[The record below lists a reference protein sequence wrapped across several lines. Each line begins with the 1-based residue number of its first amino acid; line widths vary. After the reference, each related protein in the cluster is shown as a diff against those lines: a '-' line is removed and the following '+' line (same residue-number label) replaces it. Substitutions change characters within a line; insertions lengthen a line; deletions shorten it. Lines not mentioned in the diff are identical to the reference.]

1 MVDPGETQQII
12 RIVIAE
18 DNDDLRA
25 LLPPLLNDTPDLR
38 CLGTTAQIGEVAS
51 LIEKHHADVAILD
64 IQLRDG
70 SALKHLPDLSKQYP
84 DTRFLIHSG
93 HSNPDFIRAVQA
105 AGANAYIRKSG
116 DIDDLIAAIRGVINR

>member
-1 MVDPGETQQII
+1 MDQGETQQII

-38 CLGTTAQIGEVAS
+38 CLATTALIGEVAA
-51 LIEKHHADVAILD
+51 LITRHHADVAILD

-70 SALKHLPDLSKQYP
+70 SALKQLPELSKQFP
-84 DTRFLIHSG
+84 ATRFLIHSG

-105 AGANAYIRKSG
+105 AGAHAYLRKSG

>member
-1 MVDPGETQQII
+1 MDPGETQQII

-25 LLPPLLNDTPDLR
+25 LLPPLLNDTADLK
-38 CLGTTAQIGEVAS
+38 CMATTAHIAEVAG
-51 LIEKHHADVAILD
+51 LIAKHHADVAILD

-70 SALKHLPDLSKQYP
+70 SALKHLPDLSRQFPATK
-84 DTRFLIHSG
+84 FLIHSG

-105 AGANAYIRKSG
+105 AGAHAYLRKSG
-116 DIDDLIAAIRGVINR
+116 DIDDLIASIRGVVNR

>member
-1 MVDPGETQQII
+1 MDPGETQQII

-25 LLPPLLNDTPDLR
+25 LLPPLLNDTADLR
-38 CLGTTAQIGEVAS
+38 CLGTTAQIGDVAG
-51 LIEKHHADVAILD
+51 LIAKHHADVAILD

-70 SALKHLPDLSKQYP
+70 SALKYLPDLSKQFP
-84 DTRFLIHSG
+84 ATKFLIHSG

-116 DIDDLIAAIRGVINR
+116 DIDDLIAAVRGVVNR